1 MKKILFITPEDARFG
16 FTLSGVRQLVTDPAG
31 AAGAVAGAGAVA
43 EANTGLIFI
52 DERLY
57 RHLDEEWLDGVEK
70 RWPGLLIV
78 LPAPEKLAEL
88 PADYAMELIAKAI
101 GYQVRLQI

>member
-31 AAGAVAGAGAVA
+31 VAETVAGVVA
-43 EANTGLIFI
+43 EAAAGLIFI

-57 RHLDEEWLDGVEK
+57 HHIDEEWLDGIEK
-70 RWPGLLIV
+70 HWPGLIIV

-88 PADYAMELIAKAI
+88 PEDYAMELIAKAI

>member
-31 AAGAVAGAGAVA
+31 VAATVAGVVA
-43 EANTGLIFI
+43 EAAAGLIFI

-57 RHLDEEWLDGVEK
+57 HHIDQEWLDGIEK
-70 RWPGLLIV
+70 HWPGLIIV

>member
-1 MKKILFITPEDARFG
+1 MKKIIFITPEDARFG

-31 AAGAVAGAGAVA
+31 VTGAIGEAVAK
-43 EANTGLIFI
+43 ENIGLIFI

-57 RHLDEEWLDGVEK
+57 HHLEEEWLDGIEK

-78 LPAPEKLAEL
+78 LPAPEKMADL
-88 PADYAMELIAKAI
+88 PEDYAMQLITRAI